1 MLQQMALFH
10 SFLWLS
16 NIPLY
21 MYCIFF
27 SHSSVDGH
35 LVCFHGL
42 AIVNSAGINTGV
54 HIFFWIRVLVFSRY
68 MPRSKIAGS
77 YGSSI
82 VSFLRIGCTNLHS
95 YQQCRRVPFSLH
107 SLQCLLFADF
117 LVMAILICV
126 RSYLIVVLICVSLI
140 ISETHLFLDS
150 RPLNQ
155 QCTGEC

>member
-1 MLQQMALFH
+1 MALFH

-42 AIVNSAGINTGV
+42 AIVNSAAINTGV
-54 HIFFWIRVLVFSRY
+54 HVSFWIRVLVFSRY

-82 VSFLRIGCTNLHS
+82 VSFLRIGCTNLYS
-95 YQQCRRVPFSLH
+95 YQQCRRVPFSPETLIFAFVISTLQQL
-107 SLQCLLFADF
+107 SLSRFSQMCRVQPTVCPQAGACSSLTQRLSVRAKLL
-117 LVMAILICV
+117 
-126 RSYLIVVLICVSLI
+126 
-140 ISETHLFLDS
+140 
-150 RPLNQ
+150 Q
-155 QCTGEC
+155 